1 MYTGSTRGRSQE
13 LEKIIWTNSAKT
25 SLRHIWQFYAEINA
39 DLADKIIREI
49 LEGAEKLV
57 FLEQYQVEE
66 TLRGNYRRI
75 IIRHFKI
82 ICRPL
87 GNGILVLQVFDTRQN
102 TEKHKI

>member
-1 MYTGSTRGRSQE
+1 
-13 LEKIIWTNSAKT
+13 LEKIIWTNSAKR
-25 SLRHIWQFYAEINA
+25 SLRHIWQLYAEINA

-66 TLRGNYRRI
+66 TLRANYRRI

-82 ICRPL
+82 IYRPL

-102 TEKHKI
+102 PRKHKI